1 MIILILLQAFQ
12 NNKVMKQKLLTI
24 VTPNLN
30 GGKFLEDTIKSVL
43 SLKTNDVE
51 YIIVDG
57 KSNDRS
63 VFILNKYKKKIDK
76 IIFQKD
82 NSMYEAINRGFNSA
96 NGKYLTWI
104 NSDDIYFKNNLL
116 KAGNL
121 MSKKIKLD

>member
-12 NNKVMKQKLLTI
+12 NNNKVMKQKLLTI

-76 IIFQKD
+76 IIFQK
-82 NSMYEAINRGFNSA
+82 
-96 NGKYLTWI
+96 
-104 NSDDIYFKNNLL
+104 
-116 KAGNL
+116 
-121 MSKKIKLD
+121 KIILCMRQ